1 MTYYYMM
8 VVSSITWSVL
18 QFFYCVSWARP
29 LLLSVDKTG
38 SMIVYGDER
47 ESLHLSVAFV
57 ALGFKMLLT
66 LFLEFKS
73 VL

>member
-1 MTYYYMM
+1 MFRG
-8 VVSSITWSVL
+8 L
-18 QFFYCVSWARP
+18 DRCC
-29 LLLSVDKTG
+29 LSVDKTG